1 MYLLVR
7 YKILG
12 SFVHTM
18 TVDDKYS
25 RHNSENF
32 NQTIQIELSKKAQT
46 FLEISFYSWN
56 LRKFFNIFVKKDE
69 PHSLS
74 IWSTINSKK
83 QGYLNL

>member
-32 NQTIQIELSKKAQT
+32 NQTIQIELSKKAKT
-46 FLEISFYSWN
+46 FLEISFYS
-56 LRKFFNIFVKKDE
+56 
-69 PHSLS
+69 
-74 IWSTINSKK
+74 
-83 QGYLNL
+83 